1 MTAKG
6 KSVITVLDIG
16 TSKIACLMARMK
28 EGNRPEIIGY
38 SCVPAK
44 GIQAGAIWDTES
56 AKICIDEALRQAEK
70 MVKRP
75 ITSIFVNISSSQL
88 KSIQLYQEIDI
99 PGGRAISAEDV
110 KSLVDG
116 MLKNQIPAGEEV
128 LHAIPVGYVV
138 DREQG
143 HTDPRGLHGN
153 TLGARLHVITIPET
167 QTLNLLK
174 VLDWCHV
181 NVAVKVATPY
191 AAALS
196 VLTED
201 EMDLGATV
209 LDLGSGMTSYA
220 ILLGGGIMQLGVIPK
235 GGSQITRAIAQ
246 TFNTDLKNA
255 ERMKILNGAAFLSP
269 RDEVDPVIVPILGD
283 DTGANIQIM
292 RSDLISVVVPEL
304 ENILTSVQDVLEED
318 ETFSSVARRFVLTG
332 GGSGFAGI
340 QEKVTSILGGPA
352 RIGHAKQIKSLPN
365 EYDSCTFN
373 ICVGLLVYAMLW
385 CQDKLYDDFQSR
397 PASGNW
403 LGRVKEWLKQHL

>member
-1 MTAKG
+1 
-6 KSVITVLDIG
+6 
-16 TSKIACLMARMK
+16 
-28 EGNRPEIIGY
+28 
-38 SCVPAK
+38 
-44 GIQAGAIWDTES
+44 
-56 AKICIDEALRQAEK
+56 LRQAEK
-70 MVKRP
+70 MAKRP
-75 ITSIFVNISSSQL
+75 ITSVFVNISSSQL
-88 KSIQLYQEIDI
+88 KSIQLYQEVDI
-99 PGGRAISAEDV
+99 PDGRAIAAEDI
-110 KSLVDG
+110 KNLVDG
-116 MLKNQIPAGEEV
+116 MLKNQIPVGEEV

-138 DREQG
+138 DKEQG

-153 TLGARLHVITIPET
+153 TLGAWLHVITIPET
-167 QTLNLLK
+167 QTLNLLT

-191 AAALS
+191 ASALA

-201 EMDLGATV
+201 EMDLGTTV
-209 LDLGSGMTSYA
+209 LDFGAGMTCYA
-220 ILLGGGIMQLGVIPK
+220 ILLQGGIMQLGVIPR
-235 GGSQITRAIAQ
+235 GGNQITRAVAQ

-292 RSDLISVVVPEL
+292 RSDLISVIIPEL
-304 ENILTSVQDVLEED
+304 ENIFTATREALEED
-318 ETFSSVARRFVLTG
+318 DTFSRVARRFVLTG

-340 QEKVTSILGGPA
+340 QEKTSGALGGAA
-352 RIGHAKQIKSLPN
+352 RIGHTKQIKNLPN

-373 ICVGLLVYAMLW
+373 VCVGLLMYAVLW
-385 CQDKLYDDFQSR
+385 CQDKLYDDFQAQ

>member
-1 MTAKG
+1 MTKAN

-16 TSKIACLMARMK
+16 TSKIACLMARLK
-28 EGNRPEIIGY
+28 DGERPEIIGY

-56 AKICIDEALRQAEK
+56 AKICIDEALRQVEK
-70 MVKRP
+70 MSKRQ
-75 ITSIFVNISSSQL
+75 ISSVFVNISSSQL
-88 KSIQLYQEIDI
+88 KSIQLYQEVDI
-99 PGGRAISAEDV
+99 PGGRAITADDV
-110 KSLVDG
+110 KDLVDG
-116 MLKNQIPAGEEV
+116 MLRNQIPMGEEV
-128 LHAIPVGYVV
+128 LHAIPIGYVV
-138 DREQG
+138 DKEQG
-143 HTDPRGLHGN
+143 RTDPRGLHGN

-191 AAALS
+191 AGALS
-196 VLTED
+196 VLSDD

-209 LDLGSGMTSYA
+209 VDFGAGSTSYA
-220 ILLGGGIMQLGVIPK
+220 VLLAGGLMQLGEIAE
-235 GGSQITRAIAQ
+235 GGNRITRTIAQ

-283 DTGANIQIM
+283 DTGGNIQIM
-292 RSDLISVVVPEL
+292 RSDLISVIVPEL
-304 ENILTSVQDVLEED
+304 EDILVKTKEALDED
-318 ETFSSVARRFVLTG
+318 TTFSSVAKRFVLTG

-340 QEKVTSILGGPA
+340 QEKTASILDGPA
-352 RIGHAKQIKSLPN
+352 RIGHTKQIKNLPN

-373 ICVGLLVYAMLW
+373 VCVGLLTYAMLR
-385 CQDKLYDDFQSR
+385 CQDKVYDDFQTK
-397 PASGNW
+397 PASKNCF
-403 LGRVKEWLKQHL
+403 GRVKEWLKRHL